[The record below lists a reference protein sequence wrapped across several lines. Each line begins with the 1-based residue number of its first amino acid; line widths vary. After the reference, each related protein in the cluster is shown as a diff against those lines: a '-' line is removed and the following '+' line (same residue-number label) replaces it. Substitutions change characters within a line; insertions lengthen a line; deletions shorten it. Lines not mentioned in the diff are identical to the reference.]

1 MNYFLVDFE
10 NVKSRGLEG
19 IAELGEQDKV
29 VIFYSDNVNT
39 ITFDMHYKI
48 MESKAEILMKKVF
61 VGSKNALDF
70 QLASSLGYL
79 IKENEGQDAVYNIV
93 TGDQGFRFLKE
104 FWVSQGERV
113 FIFKN
118 LKSKG
123 TPKVRIKKD
132 KEEVAEQPVVQ
143 PVVEPEIVREES
155 MVEEEE
161 RILPTARRLEEI
173 LPEKGCADKVLE
185 ILRSSRT
192 KQEVNSALMKRFPG
206 EKNRRA
212 GRFYKVLKPMLAD
225 ILK

>member
-19 IAELGEQDKV
+19 IAELTEQDRV
-29 VIFYSDNVNT
+29 IIFYSDNVNT

-123 TPKVRIKKD
+123 TPKVRIKKES
-132 KEEVAEQPVVQ
+132 EEDVRAAEERPVMM
-143 PVVEPEIVREES
+143 PEEIREEPQS
-155 MVEEEE
+155 EEQE
-161 RILPTARRLEEI
+161 RILPSVRKLDEL
-173 LPEKGCADKVLE
+173 LPEKGCAEKVLE
-185 ILRSSRT
+185 ILQSSTT

-212 GRFYKVLKPMLAD
+212 GRFYKVLKPMLSE
-225 ILK
+225 ILG

>member
-19 IAELGEQDKV
+19 IDELGEQDRV

-93 TGDQGFRFLKE
+93 TADQGFRFLKD
-104 FWVSQGERV
+104 FWVSQGEWV

-123 TPKVRIKKD
+123 TPRVRIKKE
-132 KEEVAEQPVVQ
+132 KEAEAELPAEVQASVPEEIMEETVAEVTKQ
-143 PVVEPEIVREES
+143 
-155 MVEEEE
+155 
-161 RILPTARRLEEI
+161 LPTARQLEEI
-173 LPEKGCADKVLE
+173 LPEKGCSDKVLE
-185 ILRSSRT
+185 ILRNSTT
-192 KQEVNSALMKRFPG
+192 KQEVNSALMKHFPG

-212 GRFYKVLKPMLAD
+212 GRFYKVLKPMLAE

>member
-19 IAELGEQDKV
+19 IDELGEQDRV

-93 TGDQGFRFLKE
+93 TADQGFRFLPD

-123 TPKVRIKKD
+123 TPRVRIKKE
-132 KEEVAEQPVVQ
+132 KEAEAELPAEVQASVPEEIMEETVAEVTKQ
-143 PVVEPEIVREES
+143 
-155 MVEEEE
+155 
-161 RILPTARRLEEI
+161 LPTARQLEEI
-173 LPEKGCADKVLE
+173 LPEKGCSDKVLE
-185 ILRSSRT
+185 ILRNSTT
-192 KQEVNSALMKRFPG
+192 KQEVNSALMKHFPG

-212 GRFYKVLKPMLAD
+212 GRFYKVLKPMLAE

>member
-19 IAELGEQDKV
+19 IDELGEQDRV

-93 TGDQGFRFLKE
+93 TADQGFRFLKD

-123 TPKVRIKKD
+123 TPRVRIKKE
-132 KEEVAEQPVVQ
+132 KEAEAELPAEVQASVPEEIMEETVAEVTKQ
-143 PVVEPEIVREES
+143 
-155 MVEEEE
+155 
-161 RILPTARRLEEI
+161 LPTARQLEEI
-173 LPEKGCADKVLE
+173 LPEKGCSDKVLE
-185 ILRSSRT
+185 ILRNSTT
-192 KQEVNSALMKRFPG
+192 KQEVNSALMKHFPG

-212 GRFYKVLKPMLAD
+212 GRFYKVLKPMLAE